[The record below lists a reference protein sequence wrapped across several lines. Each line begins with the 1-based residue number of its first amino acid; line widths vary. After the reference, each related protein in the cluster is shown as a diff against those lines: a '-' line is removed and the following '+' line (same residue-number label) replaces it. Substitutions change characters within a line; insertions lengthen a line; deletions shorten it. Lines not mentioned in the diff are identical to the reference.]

1 MEALYGRGNPLP
13 WVAVC
18 RSAPYSTVTWK
29 DYQIVQPNNYCG
41 STFLQPWTK
50 VVCLQLGRA
59 DFVVNGYF
67 FIWWIVQTSYAL
79 TSGNR
84 IMSCKTTHI
93 FIHCGNKSPE
103 LSLNHFSRDLLK
115 WPKEKKIM
123 FIYTS
128 LTTLHH
134 NHFHQ
139 LNNYF
144 TQKLYIT
151 KLLLRWTILSF
162 WCWQTQYM

>member
-29 DYQIVQPNNYCG
+29 VYQIVQPNNYCG

-50 VVCLQLGRA
+50 VVCLQLEWA

-67 FIWWIVQTSYAL
+67 FNWWIIQTSYAV
-79 TSGNR
+79 

-115 WPKEKKIM
+115 WPKEKKSCL
-123 FIYTS
+123 F
-128 LTTLHH
+128 TLAWRHSIIII
-134 NHFHQ
+134 
-139 LNNYF
+139 F
-144 TQKLYIT
+144 TNWIIISHKNFT
-151 KLLLRWTILSF
+151 
-162 WCWQTQYM
+162 

>member
-29 DYQIVQPNNYCG
+29 DYQTAWPNNYCG

-50 VVCLQLGRA
+50 VVCLQLGQA
-59 DFVVNGYF
+59 DCVVNGYL
-67 FIWWIVQTSYAL
+67 FIWWIILTSYAVP
-79 TSGNR
+79 SGNM

-103 LSLNHFSRDLLK
+103 LSLYHFSWDLLK
-115 WPKEKKIM
+115 WSKEKIM

-128 LTTLHH
+128 LKKVHH
-134 NHFHQ
+134 NLIYQ
-139 LNNYF
+139 LNSYF
-144 TQKLYIT
+144 TQKLDIT
-151 KLLLRWTILSF
+151 KS
-162 WCWQTQYM
+162 